1 MSQLVITLARQKAI
15 KAVKREYQDRGLK
28 PAYIQLSIIRAAA
41 EEYLHNHPEVIEEV
55 KESVRK
61 VPGLRTLYEKEQRE
75 LARKRR

>member
-1 MSQLVITLARQKAI
+1 MSMLVITLARQKAI

-28 PAYIQLSIIRAAA
+28 PAYIQWSVIRAAA
-41 EEYLHNHPEVIEEV
+41 DEYLGGHPELFEEV

>member
-1 MSQLVITLARQKAI
+1 MSMVVFTLARQKAI

-41 EEYLHNHPEVIEEV
+41 EEYLRGHPELIEEV

>member
-1 MSQLVITLARQKAI
+1 MGTGA
-15 KAVKREYQDRGLK
+15 D
-28 PAYIQLSIIRAAA
+28 
-41 EEYLHNHPEVIEEV
+41 EYLRGHPELFEEV